1 MNVQINKSILAVVF
15 CWGLS
20 LSALTQAGTYSG
32 GGGTEANPY
41 QISAVNDWME
51 LIGTSA
57 DWKKHFILTADLDF
71 GGVAITPVAR
81 DTNPSSSGFQGTAFT
96 GVFDGGGHVLR
107 NFVINRP
114 ARDYVG
120 LFGQVGSGGQV
131 RNLGVEPLRVTG
143 RLYVGGLC
151 GYNKE
156 GTITSCYATGAV
168 NGYWNVGGLC
178 GENYSSGKITSCY
191 ATGAVSGTE
200 SVGGLCGVN
209 WSTISGSFWDIQTS
223 GMTTSAGGTGKTTA
237 EMQTLSTF
245 TSAGWDFSTVW
256 KMLRE
261 NEDYP
266 RLIWQEEFA
275 GDIAGLYGV
284 DLIDLS
290 YLSRHW
296 GLVDCGGADDCG
308 RADIDSSGDVGIGDL
323 LHIANDWLKR

>member
-168 NGYWNVGGLC
+168 NGNSGVGGLC
-178 GENYSSGKITSCY
+178 GWNYGTITSCY
-191 ATGAVSGTE
+191 ATGAVSGTG
-200 SVGGLCGVN
+200 SYILKLTDFRLRGVFPGG
-209 WSTISGSFWDIQTS
+209 GSQVF
-223 GMTTSAGGTGKTTA
+223 
-237 EMQTLSTF
+237 
-245 TSAGWDFSTVW
+245 
-256 KMLRE
+256 
-261 NEDYP
+261 
-266 RLIWQEEFA
+266 
-275 GDIAGLYGV
+275 
-284 DLIDLS
+284 
-290 YLSRHW
+290 H
-296 GLVDCGGADDCG
+296 DC
-308 RADIDSSGDVGIGDL
+308 I
-323 LHIANDWLKR
+323 